1 MQINPLG
8 TIQGKFTLYL
18 SGLIVVIMS
27 GLSFWAIS
35 REKRLIENAIIREG
49 KALVESFAVS
59 CTNTLMYE
67 EIGLI
72 DEGGLLDSYISDL
85 MQKRSPRVEYAL
97 VVNVKGKV
105 IAHSNPYE
113 TGNTYQDYIT
123 RRALA
128 SWETLVQRPS
138 AFLLDI
144 SAPLAIS
151 TKRWGTL
158 MVGISLEE
166 MRNEISTLALK
177 YVLFTILFIIVAI
190 AVNAFLFG
198 LITRPLKALAEEMDS
213 VRFRNDVSARPVE
226 RRDEIAVLQ
235 QSFYRMLKN
244 LKAEEA
250 ERERTQ
256 RNLFLTE
263 KMAAIGKL
271 TAGVAHEINNPLGGI
286 LNCIYHFKKGGQSA
300 GKQVE
305 YLNLMEDGVRR
316 IQQRVKNLL
325 EYARHPN
332 PERSATDFRFLAERS
347 LSLLEYQL
355 QHKRIKV
362 ELEIP
367 ADIPTVEI
375 DGDRIGE
382 VLVNLFLNAV
392 QSMPEGGVLRVVAQ
406 VVADRFVVTVSDT
419 GMGIPE
425 EILPQVCDPFFTT
438 KPAGKGTGL
447 GLWLSQVIVEGHAGT
462 LHIASR
468 QGEGTKVEIS
478 LPFINRGVL

>member
-18 SGLIVVIMS
+18 SALIVVIMS

-35 REKRLIENAIIREG
+35 REKRLMENAIIREG

-59 CTNTLMYE
+59 CTNTLLYE

-72 DEGGLLDSYISDL
+72 DEGGLLDNYISDL
-85 MQKRSPRVEYAL
+85 MQKRSPRVEYAM
-97 VVNVKGKV
+97 VVNLKGKV
-105 IAHSNPYE
+105 IAHSSPAE
-113 TGNTYQDYIT
+113 TGNIYQDFIT
-123 RRALA
+123 RRALS
-128 SWETLVQRPS
+128 SWDTLVQHPS
-138 AFLLDI
+138 SFLLDI

-158 MVGISLEE
+158 MVGISLQE
-166 MRNEISTLALK
+166 MRNEISILALK
-177 YVLFTILFIIVAI
+177 YVLFTALFIVVGI
-190 AVNAFLFG
+190 AVNGFLFG
-198 LITRPLKALAEEMDS
+198 LITKPLKSLAEEMDS
-213 VRFRNDVSARPVE
+213 VKFRNDVSDRPVE

-286 LNCIYHFKKGGQSA
+286 LNCIYHFKRGGQSA
-300 GKQVE
+300 EKQLE

-316 IQQRVKNLL
+316 IQQRVTNLL
-325 EYARHPN
+325 EYARNPN
-332 PERSATDFRFLAERS
+332 PERSATDFRSLAERS
-347 LSLLEYQL
+347 LSLLEYQI
-355 QHKRIKV
+355 QHNQIKV

-367 ADIPTVEI
+367 GEIPPAEI
-375 DGDRIGE
+375 DKDRMSE
-382 VLVNLFLNAV
+382 VLVNLFLNAI
-392 QSMPEGGVLRVVAQ
+392 QAMPEGGVLRVVAQ
-406 VVADRFVVTVSDT
+406 VVADRFVVSVSDT
-419 GMGIPE
+419 GMGIPA
-425 EILPQVCDPFFTT
+425 EILPKVCDPFFTT

-447 GLWLSQVIVEGHAGT
+447 GLWLSQVIVEGHGGT
-462 LHIASR
+462 LRIASR
-468 QGEGTKVEIS
+468 QGEGTTVAID
-478 LPFINRGVL
+478 LPLLTEVHL